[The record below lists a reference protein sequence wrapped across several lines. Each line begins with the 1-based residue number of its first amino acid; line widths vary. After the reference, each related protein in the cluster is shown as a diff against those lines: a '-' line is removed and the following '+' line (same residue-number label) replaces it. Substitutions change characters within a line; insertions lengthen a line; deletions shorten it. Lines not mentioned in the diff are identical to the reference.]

1 MPNLLE
7 SSSYHEISAS
17 TRKPGLI
24 MHYYK
29 IYVGNKKSTPR
40 MNCLVVV
47 QLYSLPN
54 RQSLVNC
61 YSTQSTLEFSRNL
74 MHFVVHLESTA
85 NSACKVFPIGVKA
98 NLTLMSPS
106 FDNITITTVD
116 FSYEKTT
123 SLLFNIPYALT
134 DTQIDE
140 LETEQLAYLT
150 IYSFSEITTLELMIF
165 EETLSQLSECFSSIN
180 VTLQFNG
187 FLLEMVPTD
196 YCNNQMKL
204 EAASP
209 DNFIEQISLMVFESR
224 FLIPVAQIVPHYTDA
239 LITYQYTTTDSVELQ
254 DLMTLQQT
262 EFLTS
267 TLNFD
272 SNQGGVMVEFVFDV
286 QNIFY
291 QTIQNTLKNPV
302 LRMGEDSFFIVFD
315 EIVLTNLGVVPDY
328 NSFSYKLSIEKGAE
342 KAQFAMTYT
351 EVFSAEQFG
360 QIIQFDC
367 HEINEKMEA
376 DCMKFY
382 SFDEFDH
389 IIIDLVFQQHNVL
402 VDHCKE
408 EAVFVKSPWKQAFA
422 QVSNTQLCVTPSF
435 VTGVTD
441 YQIKYKDITL
451 SNPSV
456 SGNQYCF
463 KCLEQCK
470 DFKEDSYYVFGD
482 ATDVIITAKLFHFEY
497 SQVVIQAAVIGVLI
511 IIASVVQTVMS
522 MIKTS
527 KMIKQMKKKRN
538 QANQ

>member
-1 MPNLLE
+1 
-7 SSSYHEISAS
+7 
-17 TRKPGLI
+17 
-24 MHYYK
+24 
-29 IYVGNKKSTPR
+29 
-40 MNCLVVV
+40 
-47 QLYSLPN
+47 
-54 RQSLVNC
+54 
-61 YSTQSTLEFSRNL
+61 

-123 SLLFNIPYALT
+123 SLLFNIPYVLT

-180 VTLQFNG
+180 ITLQFNG
-187 FLLEMVPTD
+187 FLLEMVPTE

-239 LITYQYTTTDSVELQ
+239 LITYQYTTTDSTELQ

-286 QNIFY
+286 QHIFF
-291 QTIQNTLKNPV
+291 QTLNNVLIDSV
-302 LRMGEDSFFIVFD
+302 LRKGESSFFVVFG
-315 EIVLTNLGVVPDY
+315 EVKIAQINAITGYTSYNYRLNLEKNGVQV
-328 NSFSYKLSIEKGAE
+328 
-342 KAQFAMTYT
+342 QFVIITTKKKY
-351 EVFSAEQFG
+351 VAEQFG

-367 HEINEKMEA
+367 NAINEKMRA
-376 DCMKFY
+376 DCLLFY
-382 SFDEFDH
+382 QYDSFDS
-389 IIIDLVFQQHNVL
+389 IIIDLQFLQDTIL
-402 VDHCKE
+402 LDHCKE
-408 EAVFVKSPWKQAFA
+408 EAKYIKSPWDRAFA
-422 QVSNTQLCVTPSF
+422 QISNTQLCVTPSF

-463 KCLEQCK
+463 KCQQQCK

-497 SQVVIQAAVIGVLI
+497 SQVVIQVAVIGVLI